1 MLLMNY
7 TGTLNNGL
15 FYKRRKHFSIVMQTK
30 SFISKPVIEL
40 VTSFLKPAATHF
52 LKSCF

>member
-1 MLLMNY
+1 MNY
-7 TGTLNNGL
+7 TGTLNNEP
-15 FYKRRKHFSIVMQTK
+15 FCKRRKHFSIVMQTK

-40 VTSFLKPAATHF
+40 VNSFLKPVAAHL